1 MDEDILKDKD
11 EKHKD
16 QLPAEATQPGVSSC
30 SSPVKEGRRKQDRLK
45 QEIEVLQKDLQEA
58 KGEAEQLK
66 DRWMRA
72 AAELENF
79 KKRSVREREELLKQA
94 QERVVREFL
103 PVLDNLQRALAHAN
117 NTEGAGGLLEGIQMI
132 ERQFLSALERL
143 GVTPM
148 EVLHQAFDPGRHE
161 AMIQVESE
169 EHEPNTVVQELEKG
183 YLWHGR
189 LLRPAKVAVSK
200 RKSV

>member
-1 MDEDILKDKD
+1 MDDNGLKDQDKLQ
-11 EKHKD
+11 EKA
-16 QLPAEATQPGVSSC
+16 QESESSE
-30 SSPVKEGRRKQDRLK
+30 SDPPVKEGRRKQEKLK
-45 QEIEVLQKDLQEA
+45 QVIEDLRKELEEA
-58 KGEAEQLK
+58 KAESEQLR

-79 KKRSVREREELLKQA
+79 RKRSIREREEFLRHA
-94 QERVVREFL
+94 QERVVRELL

-117 NTEGAGGLLEGIQMI
+117 NMEGTQGLLEGIQMI

-148 EVLHQAFDPGRHE
+148 EVLHQAFDPLRHE
-161 AMIQVESE
+161 AMMQVESE

-183 YLWHGR
+183 YLWNDR

-200 RKSV
+200 RKQT

>member
-1 MDEDILKDKD
+1 MDENTRGSTEDSQQTSPKP
-11 EKHKD
+11 ETST
-16 QLPAEATQPGVSSC
+16 QVPAG
-30 SSPVKEGRRKQDRLK
+30 KEGRKKLERLK
-45 QEIEVLQKDLQEA
+45 QEIEGLRQSLEETKSQ
-58 KGEAEQLK
+58 AEQLR

-72 AAELENF
+72 VAELDNF
-79 KKRSVREREELLKQA
+79 KKRSAREREELSRQA
-94 QERVVREFL
+94 QERILRELL

-117 NTEGAGGLLEGIQMI
+117 NQEGKAGLLEGIQMI

-148 EVLHQAFDPGRHE
+148 EVLHQSFDPGRHE
-161 AMIQVESE
+161 AMMQVESE

-183 YLWHGR
+183 YMWSDR

-200 RKSV
+200 RKDA